1 MKFPSSFLSLFLSGA
16 SVALAL
22 DKPAI
27 APEKAP
33 AAHASS
39 DEAGIRNAAAAAE
52 IAAAIEALGAQPSTR
67 QISGIVF
74 TAVRTSPAG
83 VLPIVHAAVSVSP
96 QAAAPGIVTA
106 ATAAVPNPWKP
117 VIYRRITGLNGK
129 QPGPDFT
136 GGPDGARTVEPDD
149 RGPSASRGESNVP
162 ANTTGRT
169 AADISAPDE
178 NKPDVTITLAEAI
191 VRTAFDAQPGLS
203 LPKIMAAADVA
214 LLADPATLLRNIQSP
229 RSISGVGDAGSSN
242 YANEPLRIRV
252 AAGTPV
258 PTPNAPVVSR

>member
-1 MKFPSSFLSLFLSGA
+1 MKFPSAFLSLFLSGA

-27 APEKAP
+27 TPEKAP

-39 DEAGIRNAAAAAE
+39 DEAGIRT
-52 IAAAIEALGAQPSTR
+52 AAAIEALGAQPSTR
-67 QISGIVF
+67 QISSIVF
-74 TAVRTSPAG
+74 AAVRTSPAG

-136 GGPDGARTVEPDD
+136 GGPDGTRTVELDG
-149 RGPSASRGESNVP
+149 RGPSASLGESNVP

-178 NKPDVTITLAEAI
+178 NKPDVTITLVEAI

-229 RSISGVGDAGSSN
+229 RTISGVGDAGSSN
-242 YANEPLRIRV
+242 YANEALRIRT